1 MRSAATIWLCGGRDG
16 CHILIGNPPFG
27 GVVETSGCLG
37 WWLPPRRGRHIYLLA
52 AACAKSPADPEAYG
66 RIVPVDMPWPR
77 SRLRYNI
84 QRRLPNASDYLILLA
99 WLCTLVTSS
108 ADVYALRLGWPA
120 DLLLSFANY
129 EGSTEDY
136 EAFNKYWY
144 FSGYPFYVG
153 FYVCKFAILGL
164 YLDMFPQQFI
174 YRRYALYGTIAF
186 TVSGCIVTILV
197 LALSCLPMSRIWSF
211 NPENVCPSTQTFQIL
226 WSVHFVSDI
235 LIFILPFPVLRQG
248 KRMAKSVKVSLYV
261 TFGLGIIDIGVCL
274 GLRFLLVQLTLTT
287 ITLASLNF
295 YSAIDL
301 YICLIIACLPPL
313 RPYLRI
319 LFPNSNAVQNKG
331 KLKGTTTASTATG
344 HQSTISNHQTSG
356 WLSPI
361 PPAAK
366 ASRLGSSEAVHD
378 GSGAGPAY
386 ELEPLPHV
394 TASREMPVG
403 QEQGV

>member
-1 MRSAATIWLCGGRDG
+1 MASFTFEASIALQSMLAFVALV
-16 CHILIGNPPFG
+16 LI
-27 GVVETSGCLG
+27 
-37 WWLPPRRGRHIYLLA
+37 
-52 AACAKSPADPEAYG
+52 CA
-66 RIVPVDMPWPR
+66 RFH
-77 SRLRYNI
+77 LRYNI

-211 NPENVCPSTQTFQIL
+211 NPEN
-226 WSVHFVSDI
+226 
-235 LIFILPFPVLRQG
+235 G